1 MFVATLDSTHSQG
14 EHFMRIL
21 SGLIVLVAGSSL
33 VCAQAPSGQSAAAPP
48 SAAQA
53 APMDRA
59 AHHEMMQH
67 HMQEMKAQLDSMRA
81 KIADMKTKLAKV
93 KDPAAKQ
100 ALQADLELWET
111 MAGHMEGMQKMMPPA
126 EHGPGMA
133 MHHEGG
139 TGCCAGMMSHDNKG
153 DDHGM
158 SCCGGGKCMQG
169 KASGPIAPE
178 SSAAPAN

>member
-1 MFVATLDSTHSQG
+1 
-14 EHFMRIL
+14 MRIL
-21 SGLIVLVAGSSL
+21 SAVIVLVAGSSL
-33 VCAQAPSGQSAAAPP
+33 LCAQAPSGQSAPAPP
-48 SAAQA
+48 PVAQA
-53 APMDRA
+53 APMD
-59 AHHEMMQH
+59 HTTHQEMMQH

-111 MAGHMEGMQKMMPPA
+111 MAGHMEGMQKMMGPA
-126 EHGPGMA
+126 EHGAGKA

-139 TGCCAGMMSHDNKG
+139 CACCAGMMSHDKKG
-153 DDHGM
+153 DDRGM
-158 SCCGGGKCMQG
+158 SCCGAGKCMQG

-178 SSAAPAN
+178 APDPPAN

>member
-1 MFVATLDSTHSQG
+1 
-14 EHFMRIL
+14 MRIL
-21 SGLIVLVAGSSL
+21 SAVIVLVAGSSL
-33 VCAQAPSGQSAAAPP
+33 VCAQAPSSQSAAPP

-53 APMDRA
+53 APMDHA
-59 AHHEMMQH
+59 MPQEMMQQ
-67 HMQEMKAQLDSMRA
+67 HMQEMKGQLDSMRA
-81 KIADMKTKLAKV
+81 KIADMRTKLAKV

-111 MAGHMEGMQKMMPPA
+111 MAGHMESMQKMPPA

-139 TGCCAGMMSHDNKG
+139 AGCCAGMMGHENKG

-158 SCCGGGKCMQG
+158 SCRGGGKCMQG
-169 KASGPIAPE
+169 KATGSIAPE
-178 SSAAPAN
+178 APAPPAN

>member
-1 MFVATLDSTHSQG
+1 
-14 EHFMRIL
+14 MRIL
-21 SGLIVLVAGSSL
+21 SAVIVLVAGSSL
-33 VCAQAPSGQSAAAPP
+33 VCAQAPSSQSAPAPP
-48 SAAQA
+48 SAGQA
-53 APMDRA
+53 APMDHA
-59 AHHEMMQH
+59 MPQEMMQQ
-67 HMQEMKAQLDSMRA
+67 HMQEMKGQLDSMRA
-81 KIADMKTKLAKV
+81 KIADMRTKLAKV

-139 TGCCAGMMSHDNKG
+139 SGCCAGMMSHDNKG
-153 DDHGM
+153 DDHGT
-158 SCCGGGKCMQG
+158 SCCGAGKCMQG

-178 SSAAPAN
+178 APAPPAN